1 MKSLLP
7 QPKSSSADLDMLLK
21 PNIPSSAVSRSS
33 ATAARSSFKT
43 IVGTARKDDIT
54 GTYRR
59 DHIFGRDGNDKL
71 RGANGNDLI
80 KGGNGNDII
89 SGDHVAKRTTTSNDR
104 LYGQNGRDQLFGR
117 LGNDFLSGGNG
128 NDQLFGGS
136 GRDHLYGGNGNDQLF
151 GGIVSG
157 DRSFNPKPD
166 SNDYLSG
173 GRGNDFLS
181 GGAGKDYLNGTSST
195 AKGAGETDI
204 LIGGAGGDT
213 FVLGDRKAVYYTRG
227 NDLAVISDFNRKAD
241 KVRLHGDAS
250 DYVLTYDLKGKG
262 TALGYVGRG
271 NFELVGVFAD
281 QNLSNMSLTNTA
293 FQYV

>member
-7 QPKSSSADLDMLLK
+7 QPKSSSADLETLLK
-21 PNIPSSAVSRSS
+21 PNIPQAAGNGSS

-89 SGDHVAKRTTTSNDR
+89 SGDHVAKRTTTSHDR

-117 LGNDFLSGGNG
+117 LGNDFLS
-128 NDQLFGGS
+128 
-136 GRDHLYGGNGNDQLF
+136 GGNGNDQLF

-213 FVLGDRKAVYYTRG
+213 FVLGDRKAVYYMRG
-227 NDLAVISDFNRKAD
+227 NDLAVISDFNRKVD

-250 DYVLTYDLKGKG
+250 DYVLTYDRKGKG

-281 QNLSNMSLTNTA
+281 QNLSNMRLTNTA